1 MTRVVQ
7 AAGERGSLRWIQRAI
22 AENWPSLEAPILARL
37 PAAKHLEWLS
47 PLADDDFAE
56 YRDGS
61 FLELLGLGALKSEL
75 AEFWPAGGPQ
85 WDALARTDNGE
96 ILLIEAKAHIAEM
109 CSPGT
114 SAGPKSRA
122 VISERLAACAG
133 RLGARRQHAP
143 WTDYFYQLANRLAHL
158 QFLHDH
164 GVPAHLVLVNF
175 LNDTEMGGPATL
187 EAWQAAYQ
195 VAFHVMG
202 LSKSHA
208 LSKYVIE
215 VFPVVDRSS

>member
-7 AAGERGSLRWIQRAI
+7 PAGERGSLRWIQRAI
-22 AENWPSLEAPILARL
+22 AENWQSLEAPILARL
-37 PAAKHLEWLS
+37 PAAKHIEWRS
-47 PLADDDFAE
+47 PLARDDFAE

-61 FLELLGLGALKSEL
+61 FLDLLGLGALKPEL

-114 SAGPKSRA
+114 SAGPQSRA
-122 VISERLAACAG
+122 IISERLAACAE
-133 RLGARRQHAP
+133 RLGARKQHAP
-143 WTDYFYQLANRLAHL
+143 WTEHFYQLANRLAHL
-158 QFLHDH
+158 QFLRDH

-175 LNDTEMGGPATL
+175 VNDSEMGGPSSP
-187 EAWQAAYQ
+187 EVWEAAYQ

-202 LSKSHA
+202 LGKRHA
-208 LSKYVIE
+208 LSKYLVE
-215 VFPVVDRSS
+215 VFPAVDGSI